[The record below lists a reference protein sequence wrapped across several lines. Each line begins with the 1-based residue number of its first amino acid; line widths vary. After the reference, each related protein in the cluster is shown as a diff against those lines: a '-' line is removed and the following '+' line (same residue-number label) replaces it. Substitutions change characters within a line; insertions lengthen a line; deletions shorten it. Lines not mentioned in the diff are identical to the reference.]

1 MPTRAN
7 KPIPIMATASPST
20 LTDASETLCK
30 TSLTK
35 SDCDSQIEWQ
45 TVTRRPDQ
53 PDPLLTGP
61 PGATVLYLLDAASD
75 YEVAMLERWLDA
87 AVGPEADKVRI
98 ASSRRGWGGDVD
110 ALADR
115 IDGAENR
122 FLIPVRV
129 VWMAG
134 RSKSGRRAV
143 RWTDVLQPGDPR
155 DPRGLRARWIR
166 TFRSDRVR
174 LIGARG
180 AFLSDLASDYEVSGQ
195 VDPLASF
202 VTRRAWSV
210 LDQAERRL
218 RGNRYKIPR
227 FVPEAILSR
236 REFLDTV
243 DELSLSEGITIEQ
256 GRAKAERYLRE
267 IAATHSPYTIDLIAN
282 GIHKLYSQGYGSIK
296 YSTDQ
301 VRKVADL
308 GQAHPVV
315 FLPSHRSNLDRL
327 SLQFMLWENDL
338 PPNHTAGG
346 INMNFFPVG
355 SLMRRTGVFFIRRS
369 FKGNPMYKA
378 VLKAYLDYLIEK
390 RFPLEWYM
398 EGGRSRSGRLGVPR
412 LGMLSYAV
420 DSLRRGKAEDI
431 QLIPVSI
438 AYDQIQDVPDYALEA
453 QGKGKQR
460 ESLGWMFR
468 AVKSLRRRYGDI
480 HIRFGDPVSVS
491 SYLEVIGEDDEAS
504 IGLQKLGFEVMYRIG
519 QVTPVTPTA
528 IVTVA
533 LLAARGSAHGAE
545 QLAEDCGPLSEFVAH
560 RSIPTTE
567 ALDLSDP
574 ERVSAV
580 LDWLAEHGNVSSHEA
595 VGRRVFWLNEDQM
608 VRISYYRNVIVH
620 FFVPRALAEMALTS
634 LLEADQVTA
643 AAVEV
648 ELLRL
653 RDLLKFEFFFQEKE
667 RFLDDVSSDIEIDVP
682 GWRSSLASTG
692 VTGVLSKMGPP
703 VARWAILPFLDA
715 YQIVGDEL
723 EATRGGFN
731 EKAFLKACLDRA
743 RMYRIEGRLISGESA
758 SQVMFKSALALA
770 ENRGLLSQD
779 AGVLDRRRAFAD
791 EVREVRALAAS
802 GL

>member
-1 MPTRAN
+1 M
-7 KPIPIMATASPST
+7 T
-20 LTDASETLCK
+20 L
-30 TSLTK
+30 
-35 SDCDSQIEWQ
+35 
-45 TVTRRPDQ
+45 RRDPPDE
-53 PDPLLTGP
+53 LLSGP
-61 PGATVLYLLDAASD
+61 PEAAVLYLLDAASD
-75 YEVAMLERWLDA
+75 YEAAILERWLETS
-87 AVGPEADKVRI
+87 VGPETDMVRI

-115 IDGAENR
+115 LASGENR
-122 FLIPVRV
+122 YLIPVRV
-129 VWMAG
+129 VWMAP
-134 RSKSGRRAV
+134 RSKNGRRSVSWA
-143 RWTDVLQPGDPR
+143 DVLQPGDPR

-174 LIGARG
+174 LIAARG
-180 AFLSDLASDYEVSGQ
+180 AFLADLDSDHESSGQ

-202 VTRRAWSV
+202 ITRRAWSV

-243 DELSLSEGITIEQ
+243 DEISQGMGLAIEQ
-256 GRAKAERYLRE
+256 GRSKAEHYLRE
-267 IAATHSPYTIDLIAN
+267 IAATHSPYAIDVIAN
-282 GIHKLYSQGYGSIK
+282 AIHKLYSQGYGSIR
-296 YSTDQ
+296 YSPEQ
-301 VRKVADL
+301 VRRVADL

-355 SLMRRTGVFFIRRS
+355 PLMRRTGVFFIRRS
-369 FKGNPMYKA
+369 FKGNPLYKA
-378 VLKAYLDYLIEK
+378 VLKSYLDYLIEK

-412 LGMLSYAV
+412 LGMLSYVV
-420 DSLRRGKAEDI
+420 DSLRRGKTDDI

-460 ESLGWMFR
+460 ESLGWMYR

-480 HIRFGDPVSVS
+480 HIRFGEPVSAAS
-491 SYLEVIGEDDEAS
+491 ALDAIAEDDESS
-504 IGLQKLGFEVMYRIG
+504 IGLQKLGFEIMYRIG
-519 QVTPVTPTA
+519 QVTPITPTA
-528 IVTVA
+528 LVTVA
-533 LLAARGSAHGAE
+533 LLAARGNARTAE
-545 QLAEDCGPLSEFVAH
+545 QLAEECARLSDFVAA
-560 RSIPTTE
+560 RALPTTE
-567 ALDLSDP
+567 TLDLSAPD
-574 ERVSAV
+574 RVTTV

-595 VGRRVFWLNEDQM
+595 VGRRVFWLDDEQM
-608 VRISYYRNVIVH
+608 VRIAYYRNVIVH
-620 FFVPRALAEMALTS
+620 FFVPRALAEMALAS
-634 LLEADQVTA
+634 LADRDQVTA
-643 AAVEV
+643 AAVDA

-667 RFLDDVSSDIEIDVP
+667 PFLEDVSDDIELDVP
-682 GWRSSLASTG
+682 HWRSSLLASG
-692 VTGVLSKMGPP
+692 AAGIASKLGPP
-703 VARWAILPFLDA
+703 IAHWAVLPFLDA

-723 EATRGGFN
+723 EVTRGTLN

-743 RMYRIEGRLISGESA
+743 RMYRIEGRLMSGESA

-770 ENRGLLSQD
+770 DNRGLLTPGQS
-779 AGVLDRRRAFAD
+779 AIAARAAFAA
-791 EVREVRALAAS
+791 EVREARELAAA

>member
-1 MPTRAN
+1 
-7 KPIPIMATASPST
+7 MA
-20 LTDASETLCK
+20 D
-30 TSLTK
+30 
-35 SDCDSQIEWQ
+35 
-45 TVTRRPDQ
+45 VTRRQDQ
-53 PDPLLTGP
+53 PDQILAGP

-75 YEVAMLERWLDA
+75 YEAAMLERWIEA
-87 AVGPEADKVRI
+87 SVGPEAATVRI

-110 ALADR
+110 ALAEQ
-115 IDGAENR
+115 IHGGQNR
-122 FLIPVRV
+122 YLIPVRA
-129 VWMAG
+129 VWLAP
-134 RSKSGRRAV
+134 RHKDGRRAV
-143 RWTDVLQPGDPR
+143 RWTDVFQPGDAR

-166 TFRSDRVR
+166 NFRPDRVR
-174 LIGARG
+174 LIAARG
-180 AFLSDLASDYEVSGQ
+180 ASLSDLSADYEVSGQ

-236 REFLDTV
+236 KEFLDAI
-243 DELSLSEGITIEQ
+243 DELSLAEGITIEQ

-296 YSTDQ
+296 YSPDQ
-301 VRKVADL
+301 VRRVADL

-346 INMNFFPVG
+346 INMNFFPIG
-355 SLMRRTGVFFIRRS
+355 QMMRRTGVFFIRRS
-369 FKGNPMYKA
+369 FKGNPLYKT
-378 VLKAYLDYLIEK
+378 VLKSYLDYLIEK

-412 LGMLSYAV
+412 LGMLSYVV
-420 DSLRRGKAEDI
+420 DSLRRGKADDI

-460 ESLGWMFR
+460 ESLGWMYR

-480 HIRFGDPVSVS
+480 HIRFGDPVSVATQLDS
-491 SYLEVIGEDDEAS
+491 IAEGDEAS

-528 IVTVA
+528 IVTIA
-533 LLAARGSAHGAE
+533 LLAARGSARTAD
-545 QLAEDCGPLSEFVAH
+545 QLAEECARLSEFVVD

-595 VGRRVFWLNEDQM
+595 VGRRVFWLDEDQM
-608 VRISYYRNVIVH
+608 VRIAYYRNVIVH
-620 FFVPRALAEMALTS
+620 FFLPRALAEMALTS
-634 LLEADQVTA
+634 LLEKEQVTA
-643 AAVEV
+643 AAVDV

-667 RFLDDVSSDIEIDVP
+667 RFLQDVSNDVDLDVP
-682 GWRSSLASTG
+682 QWRSSLTTAG
-692 VTGVLSKMGPP
+692 VSGVLSKMGPP
-703 VARWAILPFLDA
+703 VSRWAVLPFLDA

-723 EATRGGFN
+723 EQTRGTFN

-743 RMYRIEGRLISGESA
+743 RMYRIEDRLISGESA
-758 SQVMFKSALALA
+758 SQVMFKSAVALA
-770 ENRGLLSQD
+770 ENRGLLSRD
-779 AGVLDRRRAFAD
+779 DGVAARRHDFAD
-791 EVREVRALAAS
+791 EVREARRLAAS